1 MTHLD
6 FEITMLAF
14 TICLLVLV
22 MSKTIVRLYDE
33 TNELSK
39 QIKEIK
45 DNIYIVGGEED
56 GSGDNRY

>member
-22 MSKTIVRLYDE
+22 ISKTICRLWDV
-33 TNELSK
+33 TDELSK

-45 DNIYIVGGEED
+45 DNIYIVGEEEND
-56 GSGDNRY
+56 ARDN

>member
-6 FEITMLAF
+6 FEITMLSF
-14 TICLLVLV
+14 TICVLVLV
-22 MSKTIVRLYDE
+22 ISKTICRLYDE

-45 DNIYIVGGEED
+45 DNIYIIGGEED
-56 GSGDNRY
+56 DSGDN